1 MKGKLSLILAS
12 LVVILFLFNLFFGI
26 KLNYSPYENE
36 LVTLIRTRFL
46 LPKSELAQTSQTT
59 ILKNILGEEAYL
71 EENLFPLRSFL
82 QIFAGTQNI
91 LNLRIFN
98 FLLLSVAVVFFYL
111 FLKQSGWSPRLA
123 LISLFWLALSPLF
136 FSLWLFRPQVCLA
149 LALITFWLY
158 LWSKKKTSSF
168 IESFL
173 IMTPLALFYTSFQG
187 LIISFTILLPLTAIK
202 LFRAKKPL
210 FLVILIGL
218 GFLFIIPF
226 FQNSVFV
233 NQLNQTPVYEAIDP
247 QRTYKQ
253 ITERFSQEDG
263 LLERII
269 FPHWFRRAGY
279 NKIFFAYRNLS
290 QEMLKFFDPETLFFQ
305 EVHPLQQKSEVI
317 FYWPLIFLFL
327 GGVIWLAKSRFEKKH
342 QILLLLA
349 LLSFVY
355 YLFTFNDTPSTKHSL
370 TLFTLAAIITLGIEL
385 IPKKILVL
393 ILPLVGWAVLTN
405 AYDISQRPL
414 FWYDNRPYVYTQGI
428 SAMETL
434 DKYDSSENIYFT
446 SLVGN
451 PKLYYY
457 YYYSPD
463 PKVFLHQSSPIKDG
477 EKTIHF
483 TGFDLTKES
492 PQEKSLYF
500 GFLGE
505 FIGSKFLNDFT
516 EEEINLLGELGL
528 KKEKV
533 WKLDNTI
540 AFQYSDYF
548 ILASSVAGPNHEK
561 IL

>member
-46 LPKSELAQTSQTT
+46 LPKSELAQASQTT
-59 ILKNILGEEAYL
+59 ILKNILGEKAYL

>member
-46 LPKSELAQTSQTT
+46 LPKSELAQASQTT
-59 ILKNILGEEAYL
+59 ILKNILGEKAYL

-355 YLFTFNDTPSTKHSL
+355 YLFTFNDTPSAKHSL

>member
-463 PKVFLHQSSPIKDG
+463 PKVFLHQSSPIEAG

>member
-46 LPKSELAQTSQTT
+46 LPKSELAQASQTT
-59 ILKNILGEEAYL
+59 ILKNILGEKAYL

-355 YLFTFNDTPSTKHSL
+355 YLFTFNDTPSAKHSL

-483 TGFDLTKES
+483 TGFDLTKEP
-492 PQEKSLYF
+492 PQENSLYF
-500 GFLGE
+500 GFLG
-505 FIGSKFLNDFT
+505 
-516 EEEINLLGELGL
+516 
-528 KKEKV
+528 
-533 WKLDNTI
+533 
-540 AFQYSDYF
+540 
-548 ILASSVAGPNHEK
+548 
-561 IL
+561 